1 MSETRER
8 FLREIA
14 ERLPLERLSE
24 VHVFPPLRQGGMES
38 GVAVVAAEPEA
49 VGVEIRP
56 DAGAAEGAATADTE
70 VPLAEVLD
78 ATTRLPP
85 QATAGPAAARPHR
98 HTVYTARYRH
108 TLKGPD
114 RGKWEFD
121 LVAEADAPLVTVD
134 AVVRGVQKRTGE
146 LAEPE
151 RLGPEDLRTA
161 LDDTAWRATTA

>member
-1 MSETRER
+1 MSESRTR
-8 FLREIA
+8 FLVEIT

-24 VHVFPPLRQGGMES
+24 LHLFAPLRQGGMES
-38 GVAVVAAEPEA
+38 GVAVVAAEPEVDPPA
-49 VGVEIRP
+49 EELAP
-56 DAGAAEGAATADTE
+56 DAGAVAAAGAAI
-70 VPLAEVLD
+70 VRQHAE
-78 ATTRLPP
+78 
-85 QATAGPAAARPHR
+85 R

-134 AVVRGVQKRTGE
+134 AVVRGVQQRTGE

-151 RLGPEDLRTA
+151 RLGPEDLRA
-161 LDDTAWRATTA
+161 VRDDTAWRATTA